1 MIRLF
6 LIVCADR
13 LAVVFFAFV
22 LLWSSSS
29 FALQPSLEWVMPQ
42 SGGVATTA
50 EQACADYN
58 VTSDDGTS
66 YIFHHLDMVTD
77 KQAACYMTI
86 THAGTPPVVNN
97 YANVIAR
104 YRCPLGEIVE
114 TASATC
120 PDNCPPGE
128 FLGTDGTCHK
138 DCSSKLGQALPNDMY
153 SVGAGRKAN
162 FWGCE
167 IQCAK
172 GTSGIAITNL
182 TGGTYEFIG
191 EACTYTGKPEQPE
204 NANAN
209 STGRNKPKEKEPWKP
224 EDCLGKGDGYIQG
237 SSGNVT
243 CVPAKQAPDGQ
254 KPDKVTESNTKSS
267 STNGGDT
274 IKTTTESVRTGGSGG
289 GSGTASG
296 SGGGTVKTT
305 ETSTTQAKP
314 DGNGGT
320 TCPPGFVK
328 SGDTCTQTKTTET
341 TAKSFCDENP
351 KSYVCNG
358 EGGDDMCSK
367 AENKSL
373 AACTDLGKPEDTQ
386 GDLATKPFN
395 LTAIPTVAFAA
406 SNTCPSSINLPHGA
420 VFTFEPICDAMGWL
434 RPIVLAMAWLSAGL
448 IVVGALRT

>member
-13 LAVVFFAFV
+13 LAVVFFAV
-22 LLWSSSS
+22 LLFWSSGS
-29 FALQPSLEWVMPQ
+29 FAAAYTSQPGWSGPNGYFPTPTAACNAFGYGEGRISSQSPTLADCKDGDVWLPGMSAQGQSCPSGGSIQGSLCVDAPDCPAGQDYNQ
-42 SGGVATTA
+42 SG
-50 EQACADYN
+50 QCA
-58 VTSDDGTS
+58 
-66 YIFHHLDMVTD
+66 
-77 KQAACYMTI
+77 Q
-86 THAGTPPVVNN
+86 
-97 YANVIAR
+97 
-104 YRCPLGEIVE
+104 
-114 TASATC
+114 
-120 PDNCPPGE
+120 
-128 FLGTDGTCHK
+128 
-138 DCSSKLGQALPNDMY
+138 DCTRKLGMALPNDMY
-153 SVGAGRKAN
+153 SVGAGRKGN

-182 TGGTYEFIG
+182 LGGQMEFLG
-191 EACTYTGKPEQPE
+191 EACSYTGKPEQPD
-204 NANAN
+204 NVNSN

-224 EDCLGKGDGYIQG
+224 EDCLGKGDGYIQS
-237 SSGNVT
+237 SSGTVT
-243 CVPAKQAPDGQ
+243 CVPSKEAPEGQ
-254 KPDKVTESNTKSS
+254 KPDKVTEAKTKSS

-274 IKTTTESVRTGGSGG
+274 IKTTTESIRTGGSGG

-296 SGGGTVKTT
+296 GGGGTVKTT
-305 ETSTTQAKP
+305 ETSTTEAKP
-314 DGNGGT
+314 DSNGVK
-320 TCPPGFVK
+320 TCPAGFVQ

-341 TAKSFCDENP
+341 SAKSFCDENP
-351 KSYVCNG
+351 KSYICNG